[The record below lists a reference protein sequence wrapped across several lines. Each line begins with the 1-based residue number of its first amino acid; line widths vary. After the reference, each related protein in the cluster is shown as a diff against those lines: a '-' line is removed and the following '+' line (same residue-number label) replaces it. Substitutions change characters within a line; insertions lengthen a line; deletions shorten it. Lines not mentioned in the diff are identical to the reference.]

1 MTRQLALS
9 FTLLAAGGLVIAA
22 PATAPT
28 PTAAPAP
35 SAAQDQR
42 FVLEMLGKPGRP
54 PIIAVPAFTVLT
66 ADAATQ
72 AGSKTLTDVLRADLA
87 FEREFNVMPA
97 DSFAGVPSAQTIE
110 DLPYERWTGLGA
122 DYVALGSV
130 EKAANGNFIVNVR
143 VVSIKDRRQAYG
155 KGREGQPRWARRI
168 AHSFSDEIHK
178 DIRQVDG
185 VAMTRVAF
193 SSTRDA
199 ERVGQTIEERTAK
212 EIYIMDYDGENPQRV
227 TSNGSL
233 NIAPSWCPDGRC
245 LLYTGYQAGP
255 SVYPD
260 IVVQNVF
267 GQIGTSKP
275 AGGSDR
281 NQNYM
286 GDMSPDGT
294 KIAFASAR
302 GGVSMDIWVVNRD
315 GSGLRQ
321 LTTHKTIDNAP
332 RWSPNGAQIA
342 FVSDRSG
349 SPRIYTMS
357 AEGLQQTVLPT
368 ACGHVDR
375 PTWAPST
382 TGLMIAYTCQTST
395 MGHDIDVYDFS
406 TKQTRRIT
414 DGIATNESPT
424 FAPNGRHIMFFT
436 TRWGKHQIAAIDI
449 DGKNVRQLTRQ
460 GGNTYPSWSGFLK

>member
-1 MTRQLALS
+1 MTRQLSLS
-9 FTLLAAGGLVIAA
+9 FVILTAGGLVIAA
-22 PATAPT
+22 SPATAPT
-28 PTAAPAP
+28 PAAQ
-35 SAAQDQR
+35 QDQR
-42 FVLEMLGKPGRP
+42 FVLEMMGKPTKP
-54 PIIAVPAFTVLT
+54 PIIAVPLFTVLT

-72 AGSKTLTDVLRADLA
+72 ATAKTLTDVLRADLA

-97 DSFAGVPSAQTIE
+97 ENFAGVPSAQTIE

-130 EKAANGNFIVNVR
+130 QKTPDGRQIQVEVR

-155 KGREGQPRWARRI
+155 KGRAGEPRVARRI

-178 DIRQVDG
+178 EIRQVDG
-185 VAMTRVAF
+185 VAMTRIAF
-193 SSTRDA
+193 SSTRDG
-199 ERVGQTIEERTAK
+199 ERVGQTIEERSAK

-233 NIAPSWCPDGRC
+233 NLAPSWCPDGRC
-245 LLYTGYQAGP
+245 LLYTAYQAAP

-267 GQIGTSKP
+267 GQVGSTKP
-275 AGGSDR
+275 AAGSDR

-294 KIAFASAR
+294 KIVFASAR
-302 GGVSMDIWVVNRD
+302 GGAGMDIFVVNRD

-321 LTTHKTIDNAP
+321 LTTHKAIDNSP
-332 RWSPNGAQIA
+332 RWSPNGTQIA
-342 FVSDRSG
+342 FVSDRSE

-357 AEGLQQTVLPT
+357 ADGLQQTALPT
-368 ACGHVDR
+368 GCGRADR
-375 PTWAPST
+375 PTWAPSL
-382 TGLMIAYTCQTST
+382 TGLMIAYTCSNGAG
-395 MGHDIDVYDFS
+395 GHDIDVYDFS

-414 DGIATNESPT
+414 DGQATNESPT

-436 TRWGKHQIAAIDI
+436 TRWGKPQIAAIDI
-449 DGKNVRQLTRQ
+449 DGKNPRQLTRM
-460 GGNTYPSWSGFLK
+460 GSNTYPSWSGFLK

>member
-1 MTRQLALS
+1 MTKQLSLS
-9 FTLLAAGGLVIAA
+9 FALTAGVVLAASPAA
-22 PATAPT
+22 VPT
-28 PTAAPAP
+28 PV
-35 SAAQDQR
+35 AQDQR
-42 FVLEMLGKPGRP
+42 FVLEMMGKPTKP
-54 PIIAVPAFTVLT
+54 PIMAVPDFTVLT
-66 ADAATQ
+66 ADAQTQ
-72 AGSKTLTDVLRADLA
+72 AAAKTLTEVLRADLA
-87 FEREFNVMPA
+87 FEREFDVMPPS
-97 DSFAGVPSAQTIE
+97 SFAGVPSAQTIE

-130 EKAANGNFIVNVR
+130 QKAADGKVTVEVR
-143 VVSIKDRRQAYG
+143 VVSVKDRRQAYG
-155 KGREGQPRWARRI
+155 AGKVGDTTSRVVRRI
-168 AHSFSDEIHK
+168 AHSFSDDIHK
-178 DIRQVDG
+178 QIRQVDG
-185 VAMTRVAF
+185 VAMTRIAF
-193 SSTRDA
+193 SSTRDG
-199 ERVGQTIEERTAK
+199 ERVGQTIEERAAK

-233 NIAPSWCPDGRC
+233 NLAPSWCPDGKC
-245 LLYTGYQAGP
+245 LLYTSFQAPP

-267 GQIGTSKP
+267 GQVGQSRP

-281 NQNYM
+281 NQNYL

-321 LTTHKTIDNAP
+321 LTTQKTIDNAP
-332 RWSPNGAQIA
+332 RWSPNGTQIA

-349 SPRIYTMS
+349 APRIYTMS
-357 AEGLQQTVLPT
+357 ADGLQQTVLPT

-375 PTWAPST
+375 PTWAPSM
-382 TGLMIAYTCQTST
+382 TGLMIAYTCQTSS
-395 MGHDIDVYDFS
+395 MGHDIEVYDFS

-414 DGIATNESPT
+414 DGNATNESPT

-436 TRWGKHQIAAIDI
+436 TRWGKAQIAEIDI
-449 DGKNVRQLTRQ
+449 DGKNLRQLTRS
-460 GGNTYPSWSGFLK
+460 GANTYPSWSGFLK